1 MFLCAYG
8 DFEGCE
14 RGIVLS
20 MVWGRWRNLKQ
31 FIAETVDRGGV
42 INKRGGTLERMFWDE
57 NHHIQR
63 TMADS
68 NAHHLTWQRDN
79 FQIFVGMEVT

>member
-31 FIAETVDRGGV
+31 FIAETQLIEEGLL
-42 INKRGGTLERMFWDE
+42 IKEE
-57 NHHIQR
+57 EH
-63 TMADS
+63 
-68 NAHHLTWQRDN
+68 
-79 FQIFVGMEVT
+79 

>member
-31 FIAETVDRGGV
+31 FIAETQLMIDTAEIEEGLL
-42 INKRGGTLERMFWDE
+42 IKEE
-57 NHHIQR
+57 EH
-63 TMADS
+63 
-68 NAHHLTWQRDN
+68 
-79 FQIFVGMEVT
+79 